1 MSPEIMIEKEYCRI
15 CKDDA
20 RACLHI
26 PGRLYDGKMCS
37 TIPQHPQIL
46 SVSMVTI
53 PQDPR
58 CRVWPWQ
65 MKDNKEF
72 HATVMTLFK
81 IDDWLHTQRRPDK
94 LKS

>member
-1 MSPEIMIEKEYCRI
+1 
-15 CKDDA
+15 
-20 RACLHI
+20 
-26 PGRLYDGKMCS
+26 
-37 TIPQHPQIL
+37 
-46 SVSMVTI
+46 MVTI